1 MSSVTNRLFRNV
13 LVGLALA
20 SGTVSLAFAQSG
32 VYLGAS
38 IGQSKFSDSC
48 KDEAGVIL
56 SSCDNKDTGF
66 KLFGGYMFNPNLGV
80 EVGYVNL
87 GEITASGTFLGTPFT
102 AAIETTGFTAH
113 AVGVLPLNEQFS
125 LLGKLGLIRWD
136 ADASVSA
143 GGVSGSVSEDGIDF
157 ALALGAQYNISRSLG
172 VRAEWDFYKDLGNNE
187 TGEDDV
193 HLLSV
198 GIVFSF

>member
-1 MSSVTNRLFRNV
+1 MSSATGRLLRNV

-38 IGQSKFSDSC
+38 IGQSMFSDSC
-48 KDEAGVIL
+48 KDEADVVL
-56 SSCDNKDTGF
+56 SSCDDKDTGF
-66 KLFGGYMFNPNLGV
+66 KVFGGYMFNPNFGV
-80 EVGYVNL
+80 EFGYVNL
-87 GEITASGTFLGTPFT
+87 GEVAASGTFLGTPFT

-113 AVGVLPLNEQFS
+113 AVGALPLNEQFS

-136 ADASVSA
+136 ADAGVSA
-143 GGVSGSVSEDGIDF
+143 GGVSGSVSEDGTDF
-157 ALALGAQYNISRSLG
+157 ALALGAQYNISRSVG

-193 HLLSV
+193 QLLSV